1 MNFDVPMR
9 TSGAVD
15 SRSLTQQSGWTK
27 PAVDLKH
34 ATNQDFAPGQFRDA
48 RSPRNFSDSQNSQNL
63 QNLQNLQNPRNSQSI
78 QNTQYSQNSQNPRT
92 PVPVSGSGTYLRKGQ
107 KIPVSEPF
115 IRIALGWDVL
125 NPACELDA
133 SSFMLG
139 QDDKVLSDDWFIFY
153 GQPNDP
159 DGTVRYQVN
168 QNGSDKA
175 LIDVEIARIRPEV
188 RKIVFAVTIYEAIQ
202 KRLNFSMTRNVYG
215 RILNREQQ
223 EIARFDLTDCSP
235 QVTAMVIGELY
246 RYKDTWKFNAV
257 GSGVGR
263 DLPGFCG
270 MYGVNL
276 E

>member
-1 MNFDVPMR
+1 M
-9 TSGAVD
+9 
-15 SRSLTQQSGWTK
+15 
-27 PAVDLKH
+27 
-34 ATNQDFAPGQFRDA
+34 
-48 RSPRNFSDSQNSQNL
+48 
-63 QNLQNLQNPRNSQSI
+63 
-78 QNTQYSQNSQNPRT
+78 
-92 PVPVSGSGTYLRKGQ
+92 YLRKGQ
-107 KIPVSEPF
+107 KIPVAESF

-139 QDDKVLSDDWFIFY
+139 QNEKVLNDDWFIFY
-153 GQPNDP
+153 GQPQDP
-159 DGTVRYQVN
+159 DRSVRYQIN
-168 QNGSDKA
+168 QNGMDKA
-175 LIDVEIARIRPEV
+175 FIDVEIARIRTEV
-188 RKIVFAVTIYEAIQ
+188 RKIVFAVTIYEAMQ

-215 RILNREQQ
+215 RILNRNQQ

-263 DLPGFCG
+263 DLPAFCG

>member
-1 MNFDVPMR
+1 MNFDIPMK
-9 TSGAVD
+9 TTGALN
-15 SRSLTQQSGWTK
+15 SQTLTQQSGRTK
-27 PAVDLKH
+27 SAIDLKH
-34 ATNQDFAPGQFRDA
+34 ATNQDFAPGNLSSQQNFRY
-48 RSPRNFSDSQNSQNL
+48 SQNSQYS
-63 QNLQNLQNPRNSQSI
+63 QNP
-78 QNTQYSQNSQNPRT
+78 QYSQNSQYSQNLRNSAC
-92 PVPVSGSGTYLRKGQ
+92 VSGSGMYLRKGQ

-139 QDDKVLSDDWFIFY
+139 QNEKVLNDDWFIFY
-153 GQPNDP
+153 GQPQDP
-159 DGTVRYQVN
+159 DRSVRYQIN
-168 QNGSDKA
+168 QNGMDKA
-175 LIDVEIARIRPEV
+175 FIDVEIARIRPEV
-188 RKIVFAVTIYEAIQ
+188 RKIVFAVTIYEAMQ

-215 RILNREQQ
+215 RILNRNQQ

-263 DLPGFCG
+263 DLPAFCG